1 MSVKMIAVDMD
12 GTFLNEQKEYNRE
25 RFQRLFQQMQEKG
38 IKFVVASGNQYDQLK
53 SFFPEEHEK
62 MSFVAENGANIVVEG
77 SHFYNA
83 RLNTEVVL
91 EALAK
96 IKSLDPTVLVLC
108 GKNGAYVSEQM
119 PKEHF
124 ESVRFYY
131 PSLKRLERLED
142 IGAEEDEIFKFALTF
157 PNIDIPEKVAA
168 LTELL
173 AGDLIPV
180 SSGHGDIDLIIPG
193 IHKAYG
199 LSKLCEAWNISPTEL
214 AAFGDS
220 GNDIEMLEYAGF
232 SFAMENAQQAVKVA
246 ANKIIGTNNQDSVL
260 EAIEALL

>member
-25 RFQRLFQQMQEKG
+25 RFQRLFRLMQEKG

-53 SFFPEEHEK
+53 SFFPEEHEQ
-62 MSFVAENGANIVVEG
+62 MSFVAENGANIILEG

-83 RLNTEVVL
+83 RLNTEIVL

-96 IKSLDPTVLVLC
+96 IETLDPTVLVLC

-119 PKEHF
+119 PQEHF

-157 PNIDIPEKVAA
+157 PNINIPGKVAA

-193 IHKAYG
+193 VHKAYG
-199 LSKLCEAWNISPTEL
+199 LSKLCDFWSISPTEV

-232 SFAMENAQQAVKVA
+232 SFAVGNAQEAVKAA
-246 ANKIIGTNNQDSVL
+246 ANNIIGTNNQESVL
-260 EAIEALL
+260 EVIEALL